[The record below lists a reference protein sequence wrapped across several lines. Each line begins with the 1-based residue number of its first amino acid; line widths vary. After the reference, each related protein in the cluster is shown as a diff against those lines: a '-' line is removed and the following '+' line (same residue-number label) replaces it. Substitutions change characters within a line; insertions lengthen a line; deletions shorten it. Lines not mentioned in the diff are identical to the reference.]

1 MMVQTSK
8 PNRVFTIAEANA
20 MLPLVRSITRDL
32 VRLSREVVDRHQRV
46 EHLRAGRRIT
56 TGDPYDEEL
65 AHVEEELTK
74 DRERL
79 HEYVQELRQLGVEP
93 KSGVDGIV
101 DFPDGSG
108 RRTGLFVLE
117 VRRGGNPALAFAGRR
132 VCRSAA
138 LVGIAGFGPLVNRVE
153 LRGCRR
159 ELGRIVLTAANTA
172 DRSSMRR
179 PGLQT
184 LISHLKWLAST
195 GA

>member
-8 PNRVFTIAEANA
+8 PNRIFTLAEANA

-32 VRLSREVVDRHQRV
+32 VKLSREVVDRHQRV

-65 AHVEEELTK
+65 VHVEEELTK

-101 DFPDGSG
+101 DFPMILEGELVYLCWKYGEREIQHWHSLDG
-108 RRTGLFVLE
+108 
-117 VRRGGNPALAFAGRR
+117 
-132 VCRSAA
+132 
-138 LVGIAGFGPLVNRVE
+138 GF
-153 LRGCRR
+153 
-159 ELGRIVLTAANTA
+159 A
-172 DRSSMRR
+172 DRRPLTTLPNASPSS
-179 PGLQT
+179 
-184 LISHLKWLAST
+184 SESN
-195 GA
+195 